1 MNDGEQCFD
10 QTGRITTG
18 LVLMKEA
25 RVGRQIW
32 RAAAGRP
39 ENRSIYCQLK
49 SYGPENRR
57 CKSIFYGCWNQI
69 ESTLVRQVR

>member
-10 QTGRITTG
+10 QTGRVTTG

-39 ENRSIYCQLK
+39 ENR
-49 SYGPENRR
+49 R
-57 CKSIFYGCWNQI
+57 
-69 ESTLVRQVR
+69 